1 MPQFLRLSSITRK
14 PPQHM
19 PQLENAHS
27 ATKAAQPK
35 QKTAAVISISFRN
48 MEESE
53 LFIKFGENCR
63 RWDDRRVES
72 AAGRGGRKDQLG
84 VTFRGTG

>member
-1 MPQFLRLSSITRK
+1 
-14 PPQHM
+14 
-19 PQLENAHS
+19 
-27 ATKAAQPK
+27 
-35 QKTAAVISISFRN
+35 

-63 RWDDRRVES
+63 RWDDRKVES

-84 VTFRGTG
+84 VIFRGTG